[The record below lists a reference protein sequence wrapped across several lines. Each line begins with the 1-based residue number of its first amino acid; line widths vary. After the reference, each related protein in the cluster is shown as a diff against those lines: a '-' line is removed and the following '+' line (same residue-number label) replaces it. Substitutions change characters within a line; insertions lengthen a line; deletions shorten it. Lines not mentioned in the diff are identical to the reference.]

1 MSKEN
6 PRPCFRL
13 MSSRP
18 MSWPGDDLAAG
29 VWPRCGLLCIV
40 AISVSGRDNYQHRI
54 YCRHQGRSSRGVC
67 EKTGLVREWKH
78 GAVEQKSDQLR
89 AGSDNTHAAQTH
101 YPLNPRDTAL
111 AWGTWLGLKQ
121 FVFFVKSYEGKE
133 HLVQLLV
140 CSSSAAMGLALLLVK
155 AILHI

>member
-67 EKTGLVREWKH
+67 EETGLVGEWKH
-78 GAVEQKSDQLR
+78 GTEVRSTESMKWQHSSSTDSLR
-89 AGSDNTHAAQTH
+89 P
-101 YPLNPRDTAL
+101 YTAL

-133 HLVQLLV
+133 HLVQLWV

-155 AILHI
+155 AILQI